1 MVKVRTAVW
10 RPLRSNPSGRGCLP
24 ARLRHRSF
32 MYRHTASSLFLALR
46 ANSRRRG
53 HVAWRRQALV
63 HL

>member
-32 MYRHTASSLFLALR
+32 MYRHTSSSLFLALR

-53 HVAWRRQALV
+53 HVA
-63 HL
+63 